1 MLTISLPHPHT
12 SPTHSGPSPQKYL
25 SYFSSSWLRSTLP
38 LPAGPFL
45 NYTRKCLW
53 KGRIKG
59 DWLRSLT
66 RAPAEPSKVR
76 LPPAPLCRKW
86 GWEFRRRARSGGLGA
101 GAGNPWGFSERSVL
115 SPGGRELSPP
125 SQDPLQK
132 RLPPRHAGTTR
143 PSSGP
148 QPCLSGD
155 SRSPHPHQPAHRHVS
170 PSPRPP
176 PPPRSPVRARAPTH
190 VGARRARLARSSW
203 LARFSSRT
211 LSREGARPGKRKMQS
226 WDSWDSRGCKPR
238 LKERSEERMHWWTYR
253 RARGTLW
260 TSVTLER

>member
-1 MLTISLPHPHT
+1 MLWGNIIYCWFILQSSLSFLQSSEGTGVEVDKLEKRCWFPIFKPPYSAYFCQWCQSRKHGKRKTSFEVPILCVLTISLPHPHT

-176 PPPRSPVRARAPTH
+176 PT
-190 VGARRARLARSSW
+190 
-203 LARFSSRT
+203 
-211 LSREGARPGKRKMQS
+211 
-226 WDSWDSRGCKPR
+226 
-238 LKERSEERMHWWTYR
+238 
-253 RARGTLW
+253 
-260 TSVTLER
+260 TS